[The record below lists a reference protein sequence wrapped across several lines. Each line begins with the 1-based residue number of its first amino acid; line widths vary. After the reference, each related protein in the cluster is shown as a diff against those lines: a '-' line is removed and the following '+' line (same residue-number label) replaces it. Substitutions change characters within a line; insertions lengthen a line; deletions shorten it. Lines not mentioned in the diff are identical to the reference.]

1 MFQNKRFIT
10 RGVDKSIPPE
20 IQILI
25 WNSIDSMSI
34 EKDYIQF
41 FTIEVFSEFIA
52 IEHKQEVPEYK
63 NMFYILGNFEN
74 YFKDKTEINI
84 FVIDD
89 GMYSTMLLSNEY

>member
-1 MFQNKRFIT
+1 MIMFQNKRFIT

-25 WNSIDSMSI
+25 WNSIDSMSV

-52 IEHKQEVPEYK
+52 IEHK
-63 NMFYILGNFEN
+63 
-74 YFKDKTEINI
+74 
-84 FVIDD
+84 
-89 GMYSTMLLSNEY
+89 